1 MITATKFQVESEQES
16 TSRTFFTE
24 KSSKVYEHYLDY
36 EFSDFSQARELCYL
50 LRCAE
55 AEDEVILRI
64 NSLGGRFDIAA
75 QIINSIKDCKGLV
88 TGIIEQECASAATM
102 VFLACDKWQVH
113 RWGEMM
119 VHYVSYGASGKG
131 HEIAA
136 KIAHNNKIYPKMMK
150 EIYKDF
156 LTEEEIEDVIRGNDL
171 YLTPIEIE
179 ARLKNVVKC
188 LTEEMEDDESQ
199 ELEETDQFAQVFKDI
214 KPQ

>member
-1 MITATKFQVESEQES
+1 MIKATKFQAGNEQESS

-36 EFSDFSQARELCYL
+36 EFFEFDQARELCYL

-75 QIINSIKDCKGLV
+75 QIINAIKDCKGVV

-119 VHYVSYGASGKG
+119 VHYATYGAVGKG
-131 HEIAA
+131 HEVVA
-136 KIAHNNKIYPKMMK
+136 KVAHYNLIYPKMMK

-156 LTEEEIEDVIRGNDL
+156 LTDEEIENVIRGHDL
-171 YLTPIEIE
+171 YLTPSEIE
-179 ARLKNVVKC
+179 VRLNNVVKC
-188 LTEEMEDDESQ
+188 LTEEMDNESE
-199 ELEETDQFAQVFKDI
+199 ELEEADQCLQIHADT
-214 KPQ
+214 